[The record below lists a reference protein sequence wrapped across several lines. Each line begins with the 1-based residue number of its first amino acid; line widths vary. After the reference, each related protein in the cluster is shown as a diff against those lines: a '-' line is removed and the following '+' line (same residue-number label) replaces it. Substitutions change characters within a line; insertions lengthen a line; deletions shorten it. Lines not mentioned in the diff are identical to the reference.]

1 VNSKK
6 RKTTTWRILAII
18 NTIITTM
25 VLILLGMVLLLTLTA
40 NVVGDSVKENL
51 VVTVV
56 LQEDVPT
63 EDALKLQKKLCA
75 KPYVNSI
82 EYVSKE
88 QALKEHVES
97 MGIDPS
103 EFLEANPFPISM
115 EVSMQAEYSNNDSLL
130 WIEKELEENP
140 LVDEVTYQKDL
151 IENLN
156 RNLTYASLILLGIAA
171 LLIVVSLSLI
181 YLTVQLIVYN
191 HRFIIHTMKLVG
203 AKWSYIRK
211 PFLIN
216 SFWIGLISAILADGT
231 LLGLILWAARY
242 DEAIMQYVTQQNMLI
257 VGGSVLAV
265 GLLITVVC
273 TYVSVTQQLYTKSKR
288 LY

>member
-1 VNSKK
+1 
-6 RKTTTWRILAII
+6 
-18 NTIITTM
+18 M

-40 NVVGDSVKENL
+40 NVVGKSVKENL

-56 LQEDVPT
+56 LQEDTPT
-63 EDALKLQKKLCA
+63 EEAQKLQKKLCA
-75 KPYVNSI
+75 KPYVNNI
-82 EYVSKE
+82 VYVSKE

-115 EVSMQAEYSNNDSLL
+115 EVSMKAEYSNNDSLL
-130 WIEKELEENP
+130 WIEKELEETP
-140 LVDEVTYQKDL
+140 EVDEVFYQKDL
-151 IENLN
+151 VENLN
-156 RNLTYASLILLGIAA
+156 RNLTYASLVLLGIAV

-203 AKWSYIRK
+203 AKWSYIRR

-216 SFWIGLISAILADGT
+216 SFWIGLISAILADAI
-231 LLGLILWAARY
+231 LCGLILWAARY
-242 DEAIMQYVTQQNMLI
+242 DEGIMQFVTRQNMLI
-257 VGGSVLAV
+257 VAGSVLAV

-273 TYVSVTQQLYTKSKR
+273 TYVSVTQQLYKKGRR

>member
-1 VNSKK
+1 
-6 RKTTTWRILAII
+6 
-18 NTIITTM
+18 M

-40 NVVGDSVKENL
+40 NVVGDSVRENL

-56 LQEDVPT
+56 LQEDTPT
-63 EDALKLQKKLCA
+63 EEAKKLQKELCA

-115 EVSMQAEYSNNDSLL
+115 EVSMKAEYSNNDSLL
-130 WIEKELEENP
+130 WIEKELEEKAV
-140 LVDEVTYQKDL
+140 VDEVTYQKDL
-151 IENLN
+151 VQNLN
-156 RNLTYASLILLGIAA
+156 RNLTYASLVLLGIAA

-203 AKWSYIRK
+203 AKWSYIRR
-211 PFLIN
+211 PFLVS
-216 SFWIGLISAILADGT
+216 SFWIGLISAILADAV
-231 LLGLILWAARY
+231 LFGLIMWAAKY
-242 DEAIMQYVTQQNMLI
+242 DEAIMLYVTQQNMLI
-257 VGGSVLAV
+257 VAGSVLAV

-273 TYVSVTQQLYTKSKR
+273 TYVSVTQQLYKKAGK

>member
-1 VNSKK
+1 MNSKK

-40 NVVGDSVKENL
+40 NVVGDSIKENL

-63 EDALKLQKKLCA
+63 EEALKLQKKLCA

>member
-1 VNSKK
+1 M
-6 RKTTTWRILAII
+6 LALI

-56 LQEDVPT
+56 LQDDTST
-63 EDALKLQKKLCA
+63 EEAQKLQKKLCVM
-75 KPYVNSI
+75 PYVNNI

-115 EVSMQAEYSNNDSLL
+115 EVSMKAEYSNNDSLL
-130 WIEKELEENP
+130 WIEKELEEMP
-140 LVDEVTYQKDL
+140 QVDEVTYQKDL
-151 IENLN
+151 VENLN
-156 RNLTYASLILLGIAA
+156 RNLTYASLVLLGIAV
-171 LLIVVSLSLI
+171 LLIAVSLSLI

-203 AKWSYIRK
+203 AKWSYIRR

-216 SFWIGLISAILADGT
+216 GFWVGLVSAILADT
-231 LLGLILWAARY
+231 ILFGLVMWAAKY
-242 DEAIMQYVTQQNMLI
+242 DEAILLYVTRQNMLI
-257 VGGSVLAV
+257 VAGSVLTV
-265 GLLITVVC
+265 GLLLTVIC
-273 TYVSVTQQLYTKSKR
+273 TYVSVTRQLYKKARR

>member
-1 VNSKK
+1 MNSKK

-115 EVSMQAEYSNNDSLL
+115 EISMQAEYSNNDSLL

>member
-1 VNSKK
+1 
-6 RKTTTWRILAII
+6 
-18 NTIITTM
+18 M

-40 NVVGDSVKENL
+40 HVVGDSVKENM

-56 LQEDVPT
+56 LQDDTPT
-63 EDALKLQKKLCA
+63 TDAQNLQKKLLR
-75 KPYVNSI
+75 KSYVKNI
-82 EYVSKE
+82 EYISKE

-115 EVSMQAEYSNNDSLL
+115 EISMNAEYSNNDSLL
-130 WIEKELEENP
+130 WIEKELEEIP
-140 LVDEVTYQKDL
+140 EVDEVTYQKDL
-151 IENLN
+151 VENLN
-156 RNLTYASLILLGIAA
+156 RNLTYASLILLGIAV

-203 AKWSYIRK
+203 AKWSYIRR

-216 SFWIGLISAILADGT
+216 SFWIGLISAILANAV
-231 LLGLILWAARY
+231 LFGLIMWAAKY
-242 DEAIMQYVTQQNMLI
+242 DKAIMLYITQQNMLI
-257 VGGSVLAV
+257 VAGCVLAV
-265 GLLITVVC
+265 GLLITIVC

>member
-1 VNSKK
+1 MNSKK
-6 RKTTTWRILAII
+6 RKTTTWRILALI

-25 VLILLGMVLLLTLTA
+25 VLILLGMVILLTLTA
-40 NVVGDSVKENL
+40 NEVGDSVKENL

-56 LQEDVPT
+56 LQDDVPT
-63 EDALKLQKKLCA
+63 ADAQKLQKKLSA
-75 KPYVNSI
+75 KHYVNSI

-115 EVSMQAEYSNNDSLL
+115 EVSMKAEYSNNDSLL
-130 WIEKELEENP
+130 WIEKELEEIP
-140 LVDEVTYQKDL
+140 LVDEVVYQKDL
-151 IENLN
+151 VENLN

-203 AKWSYIRK
+203 AKWSYIRR

-216 SFWIGLISAILADGT
+216 SFWIGLISAILAAGV
-231 LLGLILWAARY
+231 LVGLILWAAKY
-242 DEAIMQYVTQQNMLI
+242 DEGILQYITQRSLLI

-273 TYVSVTQQLYTKSKR
+273 TYVSVTAQLYKKARR

>member
-1 VNSKK
+1 MNSKK

-63 EDALKLQKKLCA
+63 EEALKLQKKLCA

>member
-1 VNSKK
+1 MNSKK
-6 RKTTTWRILAII
+6 RKTTTWRILALI

-25 VLILLGMVLLLTLTA
+25 VLILLGMVILLTLTA
-40 NVVGDSVKENL
+40 NEVGDSVKENL

-56 LQEDVPT
+56 LQDDVPT
-63 EDALKLQKKLCA
+63 ADAQKLQKKLSA
-75 KPYVNSI
+75 KHYVNSI

-115 EVSMQAEYSNNDSLL
+115 EVSMKAEYSNNDSLL
-130 WIEKELEENP
+130 WIEKELEEIP
-140 LVDEVTYQKDL
+140 LVDEVVYQKDL
-151 IENLN
+151 VENLN
-156 RNLTYASLILLGIAA
+156 RNLTYASLILLGIAT

-203 AKWSYIRK
+203 AKWSYIRR

-216 SFWIGLISAILADGT
+216 SFWIGLISAILAAGV
-231 LLGLILWAARY
+231 LVGLILWAAKY
-242 DEAIMQYVTQQNMLI
+242 DEGILQYITQRNLLI

-273 TYVSVTQQLYTKSKR
+273 TYVSVTAQLYKKARR

>member
-1 VNSKK
+1 MNSKK
-6 RKTTTWRILAII
+6 RKTTTWRILALI
-18 NTIITTM
+18 NTIVTTM
-25 VLILLGMVLLLTLTA
+25 VLILLGMVILLTLTA
-40 NVVGDSVKENL
+40 NEVGDSVKENL

-63 EDALKLQKKLCA
+63 EDAQKLQKKLCA

-115 EVSMQAEYSNNDSLL
+115 EVSMKAEYSNNDSLL
-130 WIEKELEENP
+130 WIEKELEEIP
-140 LVDEVTYQKDL
+140 QVDEVAYQKDL
-151 IENLN
+151 VENLN
-156 RNLTYASLILLGIAA
+156 RNLTYASLVLLGIAV
-171 LLIVVSLSLI
+171 LLIIVSLSLI

-203 AKWSYIRK
+203 AKWSYIRR

-216 SFWIGLISAILADGT
+216 SFWIGLISAILADAV
-231 LLGLILWAARY
+231 LLGLILWAAKY
-242 DEAIMQYVTQQNMLI
+242 DEGIMQYITQKNLLI

-273 TYVSVTQQLYTKSKR
+273 TYVSVTQQLYKKTRR

>member
-1 VNSKK
+1 MNSKK

-156 RNLTYASLILLGIAA
+156 RNLTYASLVLLGIAA

>member
-1 VNSKK
+1 
-6 RKTTTWRILAII
+6 
-18 NTIITTM
+18 M

-56 LQEDVPT
+56 MQEDTPT
-63 EDALKLQKKLCA
+63 EVAQELQKKLCA

-115 EVSMQAEYSNNDSLL
+115 EISMKADYSNNDSLL
-130 WIEKELEENP
+130 WIEKELEEMP
-140 LVDEVTYQKDL
+140 QIDEVVYQKDL
-151 IENLN
+151 VENLN
-156 RNLTYASLILLGIAA
+156 RNLTYASLVLLGIAA

-203 AKWSYIRK
+203 AKWSYIRR

-216 SFWIGLISAILADGT
+216 SFWIGLISAFLADAV
-231 LLGLILWAARY
+231 LLGLVLWAAKY
-242 DEAIMQYVTQQNMLI
+242 DEAILQYVTQQNMLF
-257 VGGSVLAV
+257 VAGSVLAV

-273 TYVSVTQQLYTKSKR
+273 TYVSVTAQLYKKVR
-288 LY
+288 KLY

>member
-1 VNSKK
+1 MNSKK
-6 RKTTTWRILAII
+6 RKTTTWRILALI

-25 VLILLGMVLLLTLTA
+25 VLILLGMVILLTLTA
-40 NVVGDSVKENL
+40 NEVGDSVKENL

-56 LQEDVPT
+56 LQDDVPT
-63 EDALKLQKKLCA
+63 ADAQKLQKKLSA
-75 KPYVNSI
+75 KHYVNSI

-115 EVSMQAEYSNNDSLL
+115 EVSMKAEYSNNDSLL
-130 WIEKELEENP
+130 WIEKELEEIP
-140 LVDEVTYQKDL
+140 LVDEVVYQKDL
-151 IENLN
+151 VENLN

-191 HRFIIHTMKLVG
+191 HRFIVHTMKLVG
-203 AKWSYIRK
+203 AKWSYIRR

-216 SFWIGLISAILADGT
+216 SFWIGLISAILAAGV
-231 LLGLILWAARY
+231 LVGLILWAAKY
-242 DEAIMQYVTQQNMLI
+242 DEGILQYITQRNLLI

-273 TYVSVTQQLYTKSKR
+273 TYVSVTAQLYKKARR

>member
-1 VNSKK
+1 
-6 RKTTTWRILAII
+6 
-18 NTIITTM
+18 M
-25 VLILLGMVLLLTLTA
+25 VLILLGMVILLTLTA
-40 NVVGDSVKENL
+40 NVVGDSVRENL

-56 LQEDVPT
+56 LQEDTPT
-63 EDALKLQKKLCA
+63 EEAKKLQQELCS

-115 EVSMQAEYSNNDSLL
+115 EVSMKAEYSNNDSLL
-130 WIEKELEENP
+130 WIEKELEERAE
-140 LVDEVTYQKDL
+140 VDEVTYQKDL
-151 IENLN
+151 VKNLN
-156 RNLTYASLILLGIAA
+156 RNLTYASLVLLGIAA

-203 AKWSYIRK
+203 AKWSYIRR
-211 PFLIN
+211 PFLVS
-216 SFWIGLISAILADGT
+216 SFWIGLISAILADAVLFGM
-231 LLGLILWAARY
+231 IKWAAKY
-242 DEAIMQYVTQQNMLI
+242 DEAILLYVTMQNMLI
-257 VGGSVLAV
+257 VAGSVLAV

-273 TYVSVTQQLYTKSKR
+273 TYVSVTQQLYKKAGK

>member
-1 VNSKK
+1 MGKK
-6 RKTTTWRILAII
+6 RKTTTWRVLALI

-56 LQEDVPT
+56 LQDDTST
-63 EDALKLQKKLCA
+63 EEAQKLQKKLCVM
-75 KPYVNSI
+75 PYVNNI

-115 EVSMQAEYSNNDSLL
+115 EVSMKAKYSNNDSLL
-130 WIEKELEENP
+130 WIEKELEEMP
-140 LVDEVTYQKDL
+140 QVDEVTYQKDL
-151 IENLN
+151 VENLN
-156 RNLTYASLILLGIAA
+156 RNLTYASLVLLGIAV
-171 LLIVVSLSLI
+171 LLIAVSLSLI

-203 AKWSYIRK
+203 AKWSYIRR

-216 SFWIGLISAILADGT
+216 GFWVGLVSAILADT
-231 LLGLILWAARY
+231 ILFGLVMWAAKY
-242 DEAIMQYVTQQNMLI
+242 DEVILLYVTRQNMLI
-257 VGGSVLAV
+257 VAGSVLTV
-265 GLLITVVC
+265 GLLLTVIC
-273 TYVSVTQQLYTKSKR
+273 TCVSVTRQLYKKARR

>member
-1 VNSKK
+1 MNSKK

-40 NVVGDSVKENL
+40 NVVGNSVRENL

-63 EDALKLQKKLCA
+63 EEALKLQKKLCA

-156 RNLTYASLILLGIAA
+156 RNLTYASLVLLGIAA

-181 YLTVQLIVYN
+181 YLTVQLVVYN
-191 HRFIIHTMKLVG
+191 HRFIIHTMKLIG
-203 AKWSYIRK
+203 AKWGYIRR

-231 LLGLILWAARY
+231 LLGLILWAAKY

-273 TYVSVTQQLYTKSKR
+273 TYVSVTQQLYTKSKK

>member
-1 VNSKK
+1 MNSKK
-6 RKTTTWRILAII
+6 RKTTTWRILEII

-181 YLTVQLIVYN
+181 YLTVQLIVYT

>member
-1 VNSKK
+1 
-6 RKTTTWRILAII
+6 
-18 NTIITTM
+18 M

-56 LQEDVPT
+56 LQDDTST
-63 EDALKLQKKLCA
+63 EEAQKLQKKLCVM
-75 KPYVNSI
+75 PYVNNI

-115 EVSMQAEYSNNDSLL
+115 EVSMKAKYSNNDSLL
-130 WIEKELEENP
+130 WIEKELEEMP
-140 LVDEVTYQKDL
+140 QVDEVTYQKDL
-151 IENLN
+151 VENLN
-156 RNLTYASLILLGIAA
+156 RNLTYASLVLLGIAV
-171 LLIVVSLSLI
+171 LLIAVSLSLI

-191 HRFIIHTMKLVG
+191 HRFIIHTMKMVG
-203 AKWSYIRK
+203 AKWSYIRR

-216 SFWIGLISAILADGT
+216 GFWVGLVSAILADT
-231 LLGLILWAARY
+231 ILFGLVMWAAKY
-242 DEAIMQYVTQQNMLI
+242 DEAILLYVTRQNMLI
-257 VGGSVLAV
+257 VAGSVLTV
-265 GLLITVVC
+265 GLLLTVIC
-273 TYVSVTQQLYTKSKR
+273 TYVSVTRQLYKKARR

>member
-1 VNSKK
+1 
-6 RKTTTWRILAII
+6 
-18 NTIITTM
+18 M

>member
-1 VNSKK
+1 
-6 RKTTTWRILAII
+6 
-18 NTIITTM
+18 M
-25 VLILLGMVLLLTLTA
+25 VLILLGMVILLTLTA
-40 NVVGDSVKENL
+40 NEVGDSVKENL

-56 LQEDVPT
+56 LQDDVPT
-63 EDALKLQKKLCA
+63 ADAQKLQKKLSA
-75 KPYVNSI
+75 KHYVNSI

-115 EVSMQAEYSNNDSLL
+115 EVSMKAEYSNNDSLL
-130 WIEKELEENP
+130 WIEKELEEIP
-140 LVDEVTYQKDL
+140 LVDEVVYQKDL
-151 IENLN
+151 VENLN

-203 AKWSYIRK
+203 AKWSYIRR

-216 SFWIGLISAILADGT
+216 SFWIGLISAILAAGV
-231 LLGLILWAARY
+231 LVGLILWAAKY
-242 DEAIMQYVTQQNMLI
+242 DEGILQYITQRNLLI

-273 TYVSVTQQLYTKSKR
+273 TYVSVTAQLYKKARR

>member
-1 VNSKK
+1 MNSKK

-40 NVVGDSVKENL
+40 NVVGDSVRENL

-63 EDALKLQKKLCA
+63 EEALKLQKKLCA
-75 KPYVNSI
+75 KPYVTSI

-156 RNLTYASLILLGIAA
+156 RNLTYASLVLLGIAA

-181 YLTVQLIVYN
+181 YLTVQLVVYN
-191 HRFIIHTMKLVG
+191 HRFIIHTMKLIG
-203 AKWSYIRK
+203 AKWGYIRR

-231 LLGLILWAARY
+231 LLGLILWAAKY

-273 TYVSVTQQLYTKSKR
+273 TYVSVTQQLYTKSKK

>member
-1 VNSKK
+1 MNSKK

-40 NVVGDSVKENL
+40 NMVGDSVRENL

-63 EDALKLQKKLCA
+63 EEALKLQKKLCA

-156 RNLTYASLILLGIAA
+156 RNLTYASLVLLGIAA

-181 YLTVQLIVYN
+181 YLTVQLVVYN
-191 HRFIIHTMKLVG
+191 HRFIIHTMKLIG
-203 AKWSYIRK
+203 AKWGYIRR

-231 LLGLILWAARY
+231 LLGLILWAAKY

-273 TYVSVTQQLYTKSKR
+273 TYVSVTQQLYTKSKK

>member
-1 VNSKK
+1 MA
-6 RKTTTWRILAII
+6 LI
-18 NTIITTM
+18 NTINTTM

-40 NVVGDSVKENL
+40 HVVGDSVKENM

-56 LQEDVPT
+56 LQDDTPT
-63 EDALKLQKKLCA
+63 TDAQNLQKKLLR
-75 KPYVNSI
+75 KSYVKNI
-82 EYVSKE
+82 EYISKE

-115 EVSMQAEYSNNDSLL
+115 EISMNAEYSNNDSLL
-130 WIEKELEENP
+130 WIEKELEEIP
-140 LVDEVTYQKDL
+140 EVDEVTYQKDL
-151 IENLN
+151 VENLN
-156 RNLTYASLILLGIAA
+156 RNLTYASLILLGIAV

-203 AKWSYIRK
+203 AKWSYIRR

-216 SFWIGLISAILADGT
+216 SFWIGLISAILANAV
-231 LLGLILWAARY
+231 LFGLIMWAAKY
-242 DEAIMQYVTQQNMLI
+242 DKAIMLYITQQNMLI
-257 VGGSVLAV
+257 VAGCVLAV
-265 GLLITVVC
+265 GLLITIVC

>member
-1 VNSKK
+1 MNSKK

-25 VLILLGMVLLLTLTA
+25 VLILMGMVLLLTLTA
-40 NVVGDSVKENL
+40 NVVGDSVRENL

-63 EDALKLQKKLCA
+63 EEALKLQKKLCA

-156 RNLTYASLILLGIAA
+156 RNLTYASLVLLGIAA

-181 YLTVQLIVYN
+181 YLTVQLVVYN
-191 HRFIIHTMKLVG
+191 HRFIIHTMKLIG
-203 AKWSYIRK
+203 AKWGYIRR

-231 LLGLILWAARY
+231 LLGLILWAAKY

-273 TYVSVTQQLYTKSKR
+273 TYVSVTQQLYTKSKK

>member
-1 VNSKK
+1 MNSKK

-156 RNLTYASLILLGIAA
+156 SNLTYASLILLGIAA

>member
-1 VNSKK
+1 MNSKK

-25 VLILLGMVLLLTLTA
+25 VLILLGLVLLLTLTA
-40 NVVGDSVKENL
+40 NVVGDSVRENL

-63 EDALKLQKKLCA
+63 EEALKLQKKLCA

-156 RNLTYASLILLGIAA
+156 RNLTYASLVLLGIAA

-181 YLTVQLIVYN
+181 YLTVQLVVYN
-191 HRFIIHTMKLVG
+191 HRFIIHTMKLIG
-203 AKWSYIRK
+203 AKWGYIRR

-231 LLGLILWAARY
+231 LLGLILWAAKY

-273 TYVSVTQQLYTKSKR
+273 TYVSVTQQLYTKSKK

>member
-1 VNSKK
+1 MNSKK

-40 NVVGDSVKENL
+40 NVVGDSVRENL

-156 RNLTYASLILLGIAA
+156 RNLTYASLVLLGIAA

-181 YLTVQLIVYN
+181 YLTVQLVVYN
-191 HRFIIHTMKLVG
+191 HRFIIHTMKLIG
-203 AKWSYIRK
+203 AKWGYIRR

-231 LLGLILWAARY
+231 LLGLILWAAKY

-273 TYVSVTQQLYTKSKR
+273 TYVSVTQQLYTKSKK

>member
-1 VNSKK
+1 MNSKK

>member
-1 VNSKK
+1 MNSKK

-40 NVVGDSVKENL
+40 NVVGNSVKENL